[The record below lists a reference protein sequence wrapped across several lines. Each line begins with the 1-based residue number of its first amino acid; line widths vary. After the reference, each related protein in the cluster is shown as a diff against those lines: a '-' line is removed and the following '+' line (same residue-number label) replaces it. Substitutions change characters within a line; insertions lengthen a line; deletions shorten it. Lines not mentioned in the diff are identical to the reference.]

1 MGSPRVDAWQ
11 SARGAGL
18 KLRLLTVGKAPRWI
32 DDGFAHYARRMPP
45 EHALELVVVS
55 ARRGQTDEQGL
66 LAALRQHETAVV
78 FEQRGKPLDSEGMAT
93 LLADWRMAGR
103 DVALLV
109 GGVAGLSAAVCR
121 RAEHVLSLSAM
132 TFPHQLVRVLVAEQ
146 LYRASTILAGHPY
159 HQRHQRHRDG
169 RVSATPRS
177 KHRAGAS

>member
-1 MGSPRVDAWQ
+1 MGSPRIDAWQ

-78 FEQRGKPLDSEGMAT
+78 FEQRGKLLDSEGMAA
-93 LLADWRMAGR
+93 LLAEWRMAGR

-109 GGVAGLSAAVCR
+109 GGVAGLSATACR

-159 HQRHQRHRDG
+159 HQRHRDG
-169 RVSATPRS
+169 GLSATPR
-177 KHRAGAS
+177 HRAGAS